1 MSESPQN
8 ASQFWD
14 WIKSKILG
22 FNSPASLSGENTV
35 SANTNQYLITQEKR
49 DLLISKIG
57 TIQKENILLQQS
69 LREQQTQNAAKTE
82 DLFLELLEVSDA
94 LENLLEYL
102 ENNNEPNQEFLQ
114 RLPKSV
120 GAVHRKFLSILKKRQ
135 VLPIELQDTQPDF
148 TLCRVVDREVRN
160 DLADQTITKIVRQGF
175 RLQEK
180 ILRPTEV
187 ITSKPS

>member
-8 ASQFWD
+8 SSKFWD
-14 WIKSKILG
+14 WLKSKILG
-22 FNSPASLSGENTV
+22 FNSPESLSVEDTAL
-35 SANTNQYLITQEKR
+35 ANTNHYLITQEKR
-49 DLLISKIG
+49 DLLIREIG

-69 LREQQTQNAAKTE
+69 LREQQTQITAKTE

-102 ENNNEPNQEFLQ
+102 ENNSEPNQEFLQ

-135 VLPIELQDTQPDF
+135 VLPIELQDSQPDF

-187 ITSKPS
+187 ITSKPG